1 MHISLVPTDH
11 IDEIWPRVKKHMERA
26 AEYTYG
32 RLLAEDIKDNL
43 TAPDTA
49 QQLWIAFD
57 KDKIYGA
64 GVTEIIEF
72 PRLKTL
78 TMHFVGGDEFKK
90 WGHKGLET
98 FQNFAKDNNCDVIES
113 YGRPG
118 WEKMWKNDGYV
129 SRYTLYELPVGK
141 QK

>member
-1 MHISLVPTDH
+1 
-11 IDEIWPRVKKHMERA
+11 MERA

-32 RLLAEDIKDNL
+32 RFLAEDIKDNL

-64 GVTEIIEF
+64 GVTE
-72 PRLKTL
+72 
-78 TMHFVGGDEFKK
+78 MHFVGGDEFKK

>member
-32 RLLAEDIKDNL
+32 RFLAEDIKDNL

-57 KDKIYGA
+57 KDRIYGA

-98 FQNFAKDNNCDVIES
+98 FQSFAKDNNCDVIE
-113 YGRPG
+113 
-118 WEKMWKNDGYV
+118 
-129 SRYTLYELPVGK
+129 
-141 QK
+141 

>member
-1 MHISLVPTDH
+1 
-11 IDEIWPRVKKHMERA
+11 MERA

-32 RLLAEDIKDNL
+32 RFLAEDIKENL

-78 TMHFVGGDEFKK
+78 TMHFVGEMNLRSGGTRAWKHFK
-90 WGHKGLET
+90 
-98 FQNFAKDNNCDVIES
+98 
-113 YGRPG
+113 
-118 WEKMWKNDGYV
+118 
-129 SRYTLYELPVGK
+129 TL
-141 QK
+141 QKIITAM